1 MPGRVRR
8 LSMKHHHSSG
18 KYRLLKR
25 VIMMCL
31 SLILVCSMSISAFA
45 VNRIGRAENETT
57 QSVQMTDNQKGEAAA
72 TRQKSSEAQTKTR
85 QENMKKSDSESK
97 TKDNS
102 EEQKKDSKDADNKG
116 AKENST
122 EKDAK
127 EDSEKNI
134 SEEEKSTKEEKNT
147 EKKSE
152 ETTDVSEAT
161 TTAAKETTTE
171 AAEKKTEAVTEKTPE
186 GKDSKEATSEEKAE
200 EETQAEDDK
209 NKEIAV
215 TSISGPTE
223 VQVGKTIRLTGTS
236 GSYGYSHSWS
246 SSNKNIATVTGNGST
261 AEVKGVAVGTV
272 TITHRY
278 SSQWNGNTRTET
290 YQVKVTKFADNYSGE
305 AAIYYL
311 ANPAGDP
318 WTNDTGAWAPSQDT
332 SNTLAN
338 ISTSGATWEDGHV
351 DDIVYENKNIKS
363 NVASYITSW
372 PDGSKGSTWTV
383 KEGDS
388 STASYF
394 TFILNSIWD
403 KYKSSVAADLGI
415 GADQLQQSD
424 IKEITLTPRKIS
436 RDNGGTHPYH
446 IDCALSIKSTKVFTA
461 KFWVKEPGE
470 SSEYR
475 QIDAKNYLTGNP
487 VARTTKATIGSTKT
501 VNGVTYVLDGWYPEN
516 AEGGAYGST
525 KIADNRWNYTPSD
538 AELADGTVNFYAHY
552 SPTTTSIKLKKL
564 VTGSMGDKQKKFHF
578 TISIKKEDENVT
590 FKVDNTSK
598 TGSATVDLA
607 NDEES
612 TLTEIP
618 VGADVSITEEDYSGS
633 RYTTSYVIDNGN
645 SAPERVANISNIQA
659 KNDVSAHEIVF
670 TNNKEAIPDTGI
682 TLDSLPFIALLALS
696 IAGGIFFLFCRYKK
710 RFV

>member
-1 MPGRVRR
+1 
-8 LSMKHHHSSG
+8 
-18 KYRLLKR
+18 
-25 VIMMCL
+25 
-31 SLILVCSMSISAFA
+31 MSISAFA

-134 SEEEKSTKEEKNT
+134 SKEEKSTKEEKNT

-236 GSYGYSHSWS
+236 GSYVYSHSWS

-272 TITHRY
+272 TITHTYY
-278 SSQWNGNTRTET
+278 SRWSSSKQTET
-290 YQVKVTKFADNYSGE
+290 YQVKVTRFADNYSGK

-446 IDCALSIKSTKVFTA
+446 IDWCAS
-461 KFWVKEPGE
+461 
-470 SSEYR
+470 R
-475 QIDAKNYLTGNP
+475 Q
-487 VARTTKATIGSTKT
+487 
-501 VNGVTYVLDGWYPEN
+501 
-516 AEGGAYGST
+516 
-525 KIADNRWNYTPSD
+525 
-538 AELADGTVNFYAHY
+538 
-552 SPTTTSIKLKKL
+552 
-564 VTGSMGDKQKKFHF
+564 
-578 TISIKKEDENVT
+578 
-590 FKVDNTSK
+590 VDN
-598 TGSATVDLA
+598 
-607 NDEES
+607 
-612 TLTEIP
+612 
-618 VGADVSITEEDYSGS
+618 
-633 RYTTSYVIDNGN
+633 
-645 SAPERVANISNIQA
+645 
-659 KNDVSAHEIVF
+659 
-670 TNNKEAIPDTGI
+670 
-682 TLDSLPFIALLALS
+682 
-696 IAGGIFFLFCRYKK
+696 
-710 RFV
+710 

>member
-1 MPGRVRR
+1 
-8 LSMKHHHSSG
+8 
-18 KYRLLKR
+18 
-25 VIMMCL
+25 
-31 SLILVCSMSISAFA
+31 MSISAFA

-134 SEEEKSTKEEKNT
+134 SKEEKSIKEEKNT

-186 GKDSKEATSEEKAE
+186 GKESKEATSEEKAE

-525 KIADNRWNYTPSD
+525 KIADNRWNNYIPSAD
-538 AELADGTVNFYAHY
+538 ELANGTVNFYAHY

-578 TISIKKEDENVT
+578 TISIEKENKNVT
-590 FKVDNTSK
+590 FKVGNTSK

-633 RYTTSYVIDNGN
+633 GYTTSYVIDNGN
-645 SAPERVANISNIQA
+645 SALEIKANISNIQA

-696 IAGGIFFLFCRYKK
+696 IAGGIFYLFCRYKK

>member
-1 MPGRVRR
+1 
-8 LSMKHHHSSG
+8 
-18 KYRLLKR
+18 
-25 VIMMCL
+25 
-31 SLILVCSMSISAFA
+31 MSISAFA

-394 TFILNSIWD
+394 TFILNSIWV

-487 VARTTKATIGSTKT
+487 VARTTKAT
-501 VNGVTYVLDGWYPEN
+501 EN

>member
-1 MPGRVRR
+1 
-8 LSMKHHHSSG
+8 
-18 KYRLLKR
+18 
-25 VIMMCL
+25 MMCL

-102 EEQKKDSKDADNKG
+102 EEQKK
-116 AKENST
+116 
-122 EKDAK
+122 
-127 EDSEKNI
+127 DSEKNI

-645 SAPERVANISNIQA
+645 SALEIKANISNIQA

>member
-1 MPGRVRR
+1 
-8 LSMKHHHSSG
+8 
-18 KYRLLKR
+18 
-25 VIMMCL
+25 
-31 SLILVCSMSISAFA
+31 
-45 VNRIGRAENETT
+45 
-57 QSVQMTDNQKGEAAA
+57 
-72 TRQKSSEAQTKTR
+72 
-85 QENMKKSDSESK
+85 
-97 TKDNS
+97 
-102 EEQKKDSKDADNKG
+102 
-116 AKENST
+116 
-122 EKDAK
+122 
-127 EDSEKNI
+127 
-134 SEEEKSTKEEKNT
+134 
-147 EKKSE
+147 
-152 ETTDVSEAT
+152 
-161 TTAAKETTTE
+161 
-171 AAEKKTEAVTEKTPE
+171 
-186 GKDSKEATSEEKAE
+186 
-200 EETQAEDDK
+200 
-209 NKEIAV
+209 
-215 TSISGPTE
+215 
-223 VQVGKTIRLTGTS
+223 
-236 GSYGYSHSWS
+236 
-246 SSNKNIATVTGNGST
+246 
-261 AEVKGVAVGTV
+261 
-272 TITHRY
+272 
-278 SSQWNGNTRTET
+278 
-290 YQVKVTKFADNYSGE
+290 
-305 AAIYYL
+305 
-311 ANPAGDP
+311 
-318 WTNDTGAWAPSQDT
+318 
-332 SNTLAN
+332 
-338 ISTSGATWEDGHV
+338 
-351 DDIVYENKNIKS
+351 
-363 NVASYITSW
+363 
-372 PDGSKGSTWTV
+372 
-383 KEGDS
+383 
-388 STASYF
+388 
-394 TFILNSIWD
+394 FILNSIWD

-525 KIADNRWNYTPSD
+525 KIADNRWNNYIPSAD
-538 AELADGTVNFYAHY
+538 ELANGTVNFYAHY

-578 TISIKKEDENVT
+578 TISIEKENKNVT
-590 FKVDNTSK
+590 FKVGNTSK

-633 RYTTSYVIDNGN
+633 GYTTSYVIDNGN
-645 SAPERVANISNIQA
+645 SALEIKANISNIQA

-696 IAGGIFFLFCRYKK
+696 IAGGIFYLFCRYKK

>member
-1 MPGRVRR
+1 
-8 LSMKHHHSSG
+8 
-18 KYRLLKR
+18 
-25 VIMMCL
+25 MMCL

-102 EEQKKDSKDADNKG
+102 EEQKK
-116 AKENST
+116 
-122 EKDAK
+122 
-127 EDSEKNI
+127 DSEKNI

-461 KFWVKEPGE
+461 KFCVKEPGE

>member
-1 MPGRVRR
+1 M
-8 LSMKHHHSSG
+8 
-18 KYRLLKR
+18 
-25 VIMMCL
+25 
-31 SLILVCSMSISAFA
+31 
-45 VNRIGRAENETT
+45 
-57 QSVQMTDNQKGEAAA
+57 
-72 TRQKSSEAQTKTR
+72 
-85 QENMKKSDSESK
+85 
-97 TKDNS
+97 
-102 EEQKKDSKDADNKG
+102 
-116 AKENST
+116 
-122 EKDAK
+122 
-127 EDSEKNI
+127 
-134 SEEEKSTKEEKNT
+134 
-147 EKKSE
+147 
-152 ETTDVSEAT
+152 
-161 TTAAKETTTE
+161 
-171 AAEKKTEAVTEKTPE
+171 
-186 GKDSKEATSEEKAE
+186 
-200 EETQAEDDK
+200 
-209 NKEIAV
+209 
-215 TSISGPTE
+215 E
-223 VQVGKTIRLTGTS
+223 VQVGERIKLTGTS
-236 GSYGYSHSWS
+236 SNYGYSHSWS
-246 SSNKNIATVTGNGST
+246 SSNEKIATVTGNGST
-261 AEVKGVAVGTV
+261 AVVKGVAVGTV
-272 TITHRY
+272 TITHY
-278 SSQWNGNTRTET
+278 SRWSSSKQTET
-290 YQVKVTKFADNYSGE
+290 YQVKVTRFADNYSGK

-318 WTNDTGAWAPSQDT
+318 WTNDTGAWAPSQET

-338 ISTSGATWEDGHV
+338 INTSGATWENGYV
-351 DDIVYENKNIKS
+351 DNTVYENKNIKS

-372 PDGSKGSTWTV
+372 PDGSTGSTWTV
-383 KEGDS
+383 KKGDS
-388 STASYF
+388 STESYF

-403 KYKSSVAADLGI
+403 SYKSSVAADLGI
-415 GADQLQQSD
+415 SADQLDKSN
-424 IKEITLTPRKIS
+424 ITEITLTPRKIS
-436 RDNGGTHPYH
+436 RANGGDYPYH

-461 KFWVKEPGE
+461 KFWVKEPGD
-470 SSEYR
+470 SEYA
-475 QIDAKNYLTGNP
+475 QVDAKNYLTGSSI
-487 VARTTKATIGSTKT
+487 ARTTKATIGSTKT
-501 VNGVTYVLDGWYPEN
+501 VDGVTYALDGWYPEN
-516 AEGGAYGST
+516 AKGGAYGST